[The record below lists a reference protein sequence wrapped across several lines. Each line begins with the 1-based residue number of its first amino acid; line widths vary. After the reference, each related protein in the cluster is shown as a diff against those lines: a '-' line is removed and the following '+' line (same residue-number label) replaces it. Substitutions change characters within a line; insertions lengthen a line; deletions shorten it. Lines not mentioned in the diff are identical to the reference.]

1 MACLISLGL
10 DICTDARF
18 SRGPNSKIPKSLQ
31 TFWVNWVFVNNSN
44 MVFAGIGSGYVKFS
58 KFVVW
63 AFELLEFN
71 TLLS

>member
-1 MACLISLGL
+1 
-10 DICTDARF
+10 
-18 SRGPNSKIPKSLQ
+18 
-31 TFWVNWVFVNNSN
+31 